1 MWTVLGEAI
10 TTAHASCSAQG
21 CWDRREQSKESDR
34 DILEPEHTVAI
45 AQGSLDRGHKGFEL
59 EGAITAI
66 AGDPKVPLGL
76 QVDAELIDP
85 WPGEGQIRI
94 QATIEVIDGHVLTR
108 IGLVKGLQCLFR
120 LLKRLKLA
128 IESTPEG
135 VDDKP
140 SQICSTT
147 GIMPI
152 EKLLLVKLPGSIQQ
166 PRQIECTG
174 GQCTLQRSAGLPRE
188 LNTDA
193 AVILG
198 VGCQQSGQLKAVVAE
213 FCLGLDFSDSN
224 AAIAGS
230 LKPNGTIQGQRVQ
243 GQRSCARKCTHD
255 RIKPRA
261 GLRLELETIEGE
273 LTGLPADHPGGPT
286 HGQ

>member
-1 MWTVLGEAI
+1 M
-10 TTAHASCSAQG
+10 
-21 CWDRREQSKESDR
+21 
-34 DILEPEHTVAI
+34 
-45 AQGSLDRGHKGFEL
+45 

-66 AGDPKVPLGL
+66 AGDPEVPLGL
-76 QVDAELIDP
+76 QVDADLIDP

-94 QATIEVIDGHVLTR
+94 QTTIEVVDGHVLTR
-108 IGLVKGLQCLFR
+108 IGLVKGFKSPFR
-120 LLKRLKLA
+120 LLKRLKLT
-128 IESTPEG
+128 IEATPEG

-140 SQICSTT
+140 SQVCSKSGSLT
-147 GIMPI
+147 I
-152 EKLLLVKLPGSIQQ
+152 KKVLLLKLPSSIQQ

-174 GQCTLQRSAGLPRE
+174 GQHTLQRPAGLPRE

-198 VGCQQSGQLKAVVAE
+198 VRCQQSGQLKAVVAE
-213 FCLGLDFSDSN
+213 SSLGLDFSNSN

-230 LKPNGTIQGQRVQ
+230 LKLHGAIQGQWVQ
-243 GQRSCARKCTHD
+243 GQRSCARECTHD

-261 GLRLELETIEGE
+261 GLRLDLQTIEGE